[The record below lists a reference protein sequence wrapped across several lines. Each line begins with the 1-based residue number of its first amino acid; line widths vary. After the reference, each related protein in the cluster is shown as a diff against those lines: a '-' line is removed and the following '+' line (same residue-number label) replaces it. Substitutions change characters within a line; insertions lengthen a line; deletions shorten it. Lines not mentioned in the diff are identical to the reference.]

1 MVIVAQFG
9 FLSIRPDEMRFAA
22 FLKTNIFGPKSMKK
36 LYIAYTIGNV
46 VLVKTACPPNEN
58 RIGVFFG
65 VLYWMS
71 SIAKT
76 PAP

>member
-9 FLSIRPDEMRFAA
+9 FLSVRPDEMRFAA

-46 VLVKTACPPNEN
+46 VLVKPLQTFPNCQK
-58 RIGVFFG
+58 G
-65 VLYWMS
+65 LC
-71 SIAKT
+71 T
-76 PAP
+76 PGR